1 MVMIE
6 TWILAMALLL
16 GPPDVGPRG
25 DEYAMAVTAVADAMI
40 EINTDP
46 EHGSAK
52 LRVALERLREFA
64 PLLAEDPAAL
74 EQRTLAEFALARA
87 ELARGDRYAAAA
99 TIDASLEALAGRP
112 LDTERLGPTLGAL
125 VEERAQ
131 ALHARG
137 VARLRVECSVACRVL
152 VDERNA
158 GDVDVPGSARELT
171 VPLGQHRV
179 WVAAIA
185 DSDAQP
191 LRTTVALDSA
201 DARVTLVYPEP
212 LPPPPSRSAMPTNA
226 GKFELGAPRT
236 RVAPRFVEVATLA
249 TGTAALVAGAV
260 LWAIDSRCPRNA
272 DPNDIVAC
280 PELYDTRT
288 AGIAM
293 VSAGAA
299 AALTGGVMLVV
310 DETRIGNQRGRELGL
325 VWTARF

>member
-1 MVMIE
+1 MVIIE
-6 TWILAMALLL
+6 TCILAMSLLW
-16 GPPDVGPRG
+16 GPPNAGPEP
-25 DEYAMAVTAVADAMI
+25 DEYARAVATVADAML

-46 EHGSAK
+46 EQGSAK
-52 LRVALERLREFA
+52 LRAALERLWEFA

-99 TIDASLEALAGRP
+99 TIDASLEALGGRP
-112 LDTERLGPTLGAL
+112 VDTERLGPSLGAL
-125 VEERAQ
+125 VQERAQ
-131 ALHARG
+131 ALQARG
-137 VARLRVECSVACRVL
+137 VGRLRVECSVACRVL

-158 GDVDVPGSARELT
+158 GDVDVAGSARELT

-179 WVAAIA
+179 WVEAIA
-185 DSDAQP
+185 EPELPP

-201 DARVTLVYPEP
+201 DARVTVAYPEVE
-212 LPPPPSRSAMPTNA
+212 PPPPSITPTGA
-226 GKFELGAPRT
+226 DEFELPAPRT
-236 RVAPRFVEVATLA
+236 RVAPRFVEVAALA
-249 TGTAALVAGAV
+249 TGSAALVAGAV
-260 LWAIDSRCPRNA
+260 LWAIDSRCPRGA

-288 AGIAM
+288 AGITL
-293 VSAGAA
+293 VSAGVA

-310 DETRIGNQRGRELGL
+310 DETRVGNRRGRELGL